1 MPDLPARVVVGA
13 NGAYWRDF
21 GEYFSM
27 CPVSEDNDPI
37 VQIASY
43 ERVDA
48 PDGTTASRSPL
59 GSRIVW
65 QDRPR
70 SLTGGQLVGD
80 VPETILP
87 LVIQR
92 LRQLNHEPNTPSRE
106 TSLAITHCEE
116 ALHWLESRRRDREER
131 GVSGT
136 YTP

>member
-1 MPDLPARVVVGA
+1 MP
-13 NGAYWRDF
+13 
-21 GEYFSM
+21 
-27 CPVSEDNDPI
+27 
-37 VQIASY
+37 
-43 ERVDA
+43 ERYDV
-48 PDGTTASRSPL
+48 PRTPREGTVEWETPL
-59 GSRIVW
+59 GSVIAW
-65 QDRPR
+65 QDAPR

-80 VPETILP
+80 IPETILP